1 MINCTVTN
9 YFNDAESHGAVKFIG
24 DDCLI
29 TNCVLYGNANQLGE
43 SEEAQ
48 LILGGSGTQVVKN
61 CDIQGLD
68 AFAGNGNVDVDP
80 DFVNAGGDDYR
91 LAYTSLLL
99 NNGDTSDLVADSFD
113 IDDDSNTT
121 EKVPARD
128 MGLRQVNPATC
139 VDMGAYEN
147 TVDNNNCPSDI
158 TSSGGVPDTNV
169 NILDLLHVIA
179 VWGTPGGAADIDP
192 SPCGDATVDVDDLDA
207 GDQCVGHVLDP
218 GRFAAVAQ

>member
-1 MINCTVTN
+1 MAGPQFLTCTFANNIENSHAAIYIVLEVSVTFINCLMQGNHGYTGAVIWANGDCDLTMINCTVTN

-158 TSSGGVPDTNV
+158 S
-169 NILDLLHVIA
+169 
-179 VWGTPGGAADIDP
+179 GAAACP
-192 SPCGDATVDVDDLDA
+192 TQA
-207 GDQCVGHVLDP
+207 
-218 GRFAAVAQ
+218 